1 MTTVLARCRIG
12 LVVVVVLAACSE
24 DRPQTA
30 ALHRA
35 PPIPNEV
42 DGVIFEAGNWD
53 PHLVAGEEGFSWGN
67 HRAVV
72 VVEDP
77 SVEAVTV
84 TIPWR
89 RRDADPSSKSVVVL
103 DSATGQPVPNAL
115 ATRIENA
122 SGDVFFQ
129 PNPGSDTYHVYYMPW
144 HSTGSYY
151 PTITYPDMA
160 IEPETE
166 WGQAAHQASGLP
178 MARTTH
184 IQSVDDFHSFFP
196 MEVIATT
203 EETAA
208 FMAGISP
215 GWRLVAEH
223 RDFPVRMRHL
233 IPWHWTTRS
242 ETNVLRSLVLRDEA
256 FTFQV
261 VVVAASEDL
270 TDLEV
275 SFGGFPESWRETLTC
290 FNCGGINERGE
301 PFEKEIE
308 VPASTV
314 LPIWIGVRIPADQ
327 PAGKVV
333 GTVTVAT
340 ERAGS
345 HSVEVELEVLDGRA
359 VNGGDNEPDLM
370 TRLAWLDSTVGTD
383 PDFIIE
389 PFEPVAFDGHLL
401 SILGRRVEL
410 GATGL
415 PDSISSF
422 FTPELVVGPDAAQ
435 ILARPLELEVVVNGQ
450 SESFEST
457 PFEIQQ
463 ATRSGAHWT
472 VESASEHFD
481 MTVEGAHEYDGML
494 DYRISLTALADVDV
508 GDIALPIHFEPSAA
522 TYMLGLG
529 RMGGRRPP
537 TLDWT
542 WAVENHHEGL
552 WLGGVNKG
560 LQYVLRDDNY
570 ARPLN
575 TNFYRN
581 QPLRMPPSW
590 FNEGRGGIQILEGT
604 DAVIAHNYSGP
615 RTLAAGDTLHF
626 NIRFLITPFKPID
639 TKTHFNTRF
648 VHQYVPVDQ
657 VKDWGGTV
665 VNIHHANEINPY
677 INYPFFNLDQQA
689 EYIDRAH
696 ELGIKFKLYYTIREL
711 TYKAYEMFALRSL
724 GDEILNDGE
733 GGGHSWLQEHLE
745 DDYHSAWHAFRVDDA
760 AILNKGT
767 SRWTNYYIA
776 GLDWLAENQHI
787 DGLYL
792 DDIAFS
798 RETVK
803 RLVTVLHEHRDEVI
817 IDLHSAN
824 QFNERDG
831 FINSAMLYMEHFPFI
846 SRLWFG
852 EYFDYDQGPDYWM
865 TEVAG
870 LPFGLMGEMLQDG
883 GHPYRGLLY
892 GMTARKY
899 GESDPRP
906 VWAMMN
912 EFDIAES
919 RMLGYWLE
927 DAPVLTGNPQVL
939 ATTYVK
945 PDSVL
950 IALAS
955 WSDTDEVVDLEVD
968 FEALGLEDGA
978 RAHAPSVEGLQ
989 EASEVDLSAVKLP
1002 AGMGVF
1008 LVLGN

>member
-1 MTTVLARCRIG
+1 MMTVLARCRLG
-12 LVVVVVLAACSE
+12 LVVILVLAACSE
-24 DRPQTA
+24 DRPQTT

-115 ATRIENA
+115 ATRVENA
-122 SGDVFFQ
+122 SGDVIFQ

-151 PTITYPDMA
+151 PTITYPEMA
-160 IEPETE
+160 PEPDTDWVEAA
-166 WGQAAHQASGLP
+166 QAAADLP
-178 MARTTH
+178 QARTTH

-196 MEVIATT
+196 MEVVATQ

-208 FMAGISP
+208 FMAGADP
-215 GWRLVAEH
+215 AWRLVAEH

-233 IPWHWTTRS
+233 IPWHWTTRPEMELLS
-242 ETNVLRSLVLRDEA
+242 SQALRDES

-261 VVVAASEDL
+261 VVIAADEDL

-275 SFGGFPESWRETLTC
+275 SFEGFPEAWRETLTC
-290 FNCGGINERGE
+290 FTCGGINEKGA
-301 PFEKEIE
+301 PFEKDIS
-308 VPASTV
+308 VPAGTV
-314 LPIWIGVRIPADQ
+314 QPLWIGVRIPEEQ
-327 PAGKVV
+327 STGTVE
-333 GTVTVAT
+333 GTVTVITAN
-340 ERAGS
+340 AGS
-345 HSVEVELEVLDGRA
+345 RSVRVELEVRDARA
-359 VNGGDNEPDLM
+359 TNGGENEPDLM
-370 TRLAWLDSTVGTD
+370 TRLAWLDSTIGTD
-383 PDFIIE
+383 PDFVIE
-389 PFEPVAFDGHLL
+389 PFSPVTVDDHSL

-410 GATGL
+410 GTTGL
-415 PDSISSF
+415 PDQIHSF

-435 ILARPLELEVVVNGQ
+435 ILGRPLELEVVVNGQ
-450 SESFEST
+450 SESFESA

-463 ATRSGAHWT
+463 ATRSGTLWT
-472 VESASEHFD
+472 VESTSEHFD
-481 MTVEGAHEYDGML
+481 MTVEGALEYDGML
-494 DYRISLTALADVDV
+494 DYRISLEALTDVSV
-508 GDIALPIHFEPSAA
+508 EDIALPIHFEPSAA

-537 TLDWT
+537 EIDWT

-552 WLGGVNKG
+552 WLGGINKG

-590 FNEGRGGIQILEGT
+590 FNEGQGGIQIREET
-604 DAVIAHNYSGP
+604 EAVIAHNYSGP
-615 RTLAAGDTLHF
+615 RTLSAGDTLHF

-639 TKTHFNTRF
+639 TKAHFNTRF

-657 VKDWGGTV
+657 VKEWGGTV

-677 INYPFFNLDQQA
+677 INYPFFNLDKQA

-803 RLVTVLHEHRDEVI
+803 RLVTVLHEHRDEVV

-912 EFDIAES
+912 EFGIAES

-927 DAPVLTGNPQVL
+927 DAPVLTDNPQVL
-939 ATTYVK
+939 ATTYAR
-945 PDSVL
+945 PDGVL
-950 IALAS
+950 IAVAS
-955 WSDTDEVVDLEVD
+955 WSETDEVVDLRVD
-968 FEALGLEDGA
+968 LAALELEGKV
-978 RAHAPSVEGLQ
+978 RAHAPEVEGLQ
-989 EASEVDLSAVKLP
+989 EASEVDLSAVEVP
-1002 AGMGVF
+1002 AGTGVF
-1008 LVLGN
+1008 LLIEG

>member
-1 MTTVLARCRIG
+1 MSTARTRWLFGLMAVLILGGCTGEDQQAVG
-12 LVVVVVLAACSE
+12 LY
-24 DRPQTA
+24 
-30 ALHRA
+30 RA
-35 PPIPNEV
+35 PAIPNTV
-42 DGVIFEAGNWD
+42 DGVVFEAGNWE
-53 PHLVAGEEGFSWGN
+53 PHLAAGEEGSSWGN

-89 RRDADPSSKSVVVL
+89 RRDVEPSAKSVVVF
-103 DSATGQPVPNAL
+103 DASTGQPVPNAL

-122 SGDVFFQ
+122 SGDVIFQ
-129 PNPGSDTYHVYYMPW
+129 PNPGSSTYHVYYMPW

-151 PTITYPDMA
+151 PTITYPDM
-160 IEPETE
+160 EPEPD
-166 WGQAAHQASGLP
+166 AAWADAVQVAAGLP
-178 MARTTH
+178 KARTTH

-196 MEVIATT
+196 MEVIATP

-208 FMAGISP
+208 FMDGSSQA
-215 GWRLVAEH
+215 WRLVTEH
-223 RDFPVRMRHL
+223 RDFPVRMRHF
-233 IPWHWTTRS
+233 IPWHWTTRAD
-242 ETNVLRSLVLRDEA
+242 TDVLRSRVLRDEA

-261 VVVAASEDL
+261 VVIAAEEDL
-270 TDLEV
+270 ADLEV
-275 SFGGFPESWRETLTC
+275 SFDGFPDKWREALTC
-290 FNCGGINERGE
+290 FNCGGINEKGE
-301 PFEKEIE
+301 SFEKDIT
-308 VPASTV
+308 VPAATV
-314 LPIWIGVRIPADQ
+314 QPLWIGVRIPEDQ
-327 PAGKVV
+327 PV
-333 GTVTVAT
+333 GTVEGTVSVTTAN
-340 ERAGS
+340 AGS
-345 HSVEVELEVLDGRA
+345 RSVRVELEVLDARA
-359 VNGGDNEPDLM
+359 TNGGDNEPDLM

-389 PFEPVAFDGHLL
+389 PFEPVTFEGLSL
-401 SILGRRVEL
+401 SILGRRVKL

-415 PDSISSF
+415 PDQILSF
-422 FTPELVVGPDAAQ
+422 FTPVLGIGEEAES
-435 ILARPLELEVVVNGQ
+435 ILARPIGLEVVTGGET
-450 SESFEST
+450 ESFQSAEFEIHQSARGRAQWTAEST
-457 PFEIQQ
+457 SNRF
-463 ATRSGAHWT
+463 S
-472 VESASEHFD
+472 
-481 MTVEGAHEYDGML
+481 MTVEGGLDYDGML

-508 GDIALPIHFEPSAA
+508 EDIALPIHYETRAA

-537 TLDWT
+537 SIDWT

-552 WLGGVNKG
+552 WLGGMNKG

-590 FNEGRGGIQILEGT
+590 FNEGRGGIRIREEA
-604 DAVIAHNYSGP
+604 DAVVAHNYSGP
-615 RTLAAGDTLHF
+615 RILSAGDTLHF
-626 NIRFLITPFKPID
+626 NVRFLITPFKPID
-639 TKTHFNTRF
+639 TRTHFNTRF
-648 VHQYVPVDQ
+648 VHQYVSVDQ
-657 VKDWGGTV
+657 VKEWGGTV

-689 EYIDRAH
+689 EYIDEAH
-696 ELGIKFKLYYTIREL
+696 DLGIKFKLYYTIREL
-711 TYKAYEMFALRSL
+711 TYKAHELFALRSL

-745 DDYHSAWHAFRVDDA
+745 DHYHSAWHAFRVDDA
-760 AILNKGT
+760 AILDKGT

-776 GLDWLAENQHI
+776 GLAWLARNQHI

-831 FINSAMLYMEHFPFI
+831 FINSAMLYMEHFPYI

-883 GHPYRGLLY
+883 GHPYRGMLY

-899 GESDPRP
+899 GEVDPRP

-912 EFDIAES
+912 DFGIAES
-919 RMLGYWLE
+919 NMLGYWLD
-927 DAPVLTGNPQVL
+927 DAPVQTDHPQVL
-939 ATTYVK
+939 ATTYAR
-945 PDSVL
+945 PDGVL

-955 WSDTDEVVDLEVD
+955 WSETNEVVDLKVN
-968 FEALGLEDGA
+968 FEALGLEEGV

-989 EASEVDLSAVKLP
+989 EASEVNLSAVKVG
-1002 AGMGVF
+1002 AGMGIF
-1008 LVLGN
+1008 LMLGD